1 MQIFIIFYTH
11 ENKKDVIMKKILL
24 GAAIAAASIFTACD
38 SSSESSS
45 VTSCT
50 IKALGVQYAC
60 MESSD
65 AAINDMCNSI
75 KDESM
80 GLGEGILGSGCPG
93 GAVKTCNGTSEG
105 ITGTAYFYSSDAAD
119 ATCEELLSDD
129 DDFDEEDDY
138 GFTPDDP
145 EYYMKALKKA
155 AK

>member
-1 MQIFIIFYTH
+1 
-11 ENKKDVIMKKILL
+11 MKKILL

-65 AAINDMCNSI
+65 AAINDMCN
-75 KDESM
+75 
-80 GLGEGILGSGCPG
+80 
-93 GAVKTCNGTSEG
+93 TSEG